1 MAQKTRPL
9 YEFGPFVLDT
19 GQHVLLREGGPV
31 ALTPK
36 TYDALVILVESGGRM
51 LPKTELMK
59 ALWPDSFV
67 EESNLTQQI
76 SMIRRALGESAGEPR
91 YIVTVQG
98 RGYRFAAPVVTIA
111 EPPVPTTDEVLRTET
126 TAEPG
131 STDNAE
137 LPARTPDVQ
146 SPPKLQI
153 KNRKQIFWATVGLL
167 AVGLGALSYSV
178 FRKPAG
184 KGRHLAGPR
193 SLAILPFQS
202 LREDPK
208 SDFLGFSLADAVI
221 TKLGYVS
228 SLTVRPSSAVEKYR
242 NQAIDIRRIAAD
254 LHVDTLLT
262 GNFIRDGDDL
272 RITSQLIDVKTENL
286 IWKKTFDLKYDRLLM
301 VQDNVAQQIIKGLEL
316 SLSPLEAESLKPD
329 KAVDPAAYEYYLRGV
344 DLYSRNDFPTAI
356 KMLQKSAEID
366 PNYAL
371 TWASLG
377 RSHTA
382 NASFE
387 LAGRDDY
394 NAAQAAYEKA
404 LSLQPSQI
412 EAQIYMANRFTDTGR
427 VESAVP
433 LLQNVLK
440 TNPSHAEAHWELGY
454 AFRFAGML
462 KESVAECER
471 ARELDPGV
479 KLSTSALNGYLYLG
493 QYDKFLQSLPQGDD
507 AALIVF
513 YRGLGEYYKKNLEQA
528 GKHFDRA
535 FEMHPSLLQARIGKA
550 FSDAIGGR
558 NKSGLETLRETE
570 KLVSDRGVGDP
581 EAIYKIAQAYA
592 VSGDR
597 ASALRVLRLSID
609 SGFFSYPYIAADP
622 LLDTLRKEPD
632 FTRLAAVARQR
643 HEAFKRMFAQSEPI
657 SSN

>member
-1 MAQKTRPL
+1 MTQKTKPL

-19 GQHVLLREGGPV
+19 SQHALFRDGEPV
-31 ALTPK
+31 TLTPK

-51 LPKTELMK
+51 LSKTELMK

-76 SMIRRALGESAGEPR
+76 SMIRKALGETAGEAR
-91 YIVTVQG
+91 YVVTVQG
-98 RGYRFAAPVVTIA
+98 RGYRFAAPVVARVTP
-111 EPPVPTTDEVLRTET
+111 EPAATVPDEAVAIEAAVPSSET
-126 TAEPG
+126 NDLE
-131 STDNAE
+131 
-137 LPARTPDVQ
+137 
-146 SPPKLQI
+146 PKLRSY
-153 KNRKQIFWATVGLL
+153 KGVYTVALGL
-167 AVGLGALSYSV
+167 VVIGLGVLGYSI
-178 FRKPAG
+178 FRKPAAT
-184 KGRHLAGPR
+184 GRHFAGPR

-242 NQAIDIRRIAAD
+242 NKAIDIRGIAAD

-262 GNFIRDGDDL
+262 GNFIRDGGDL

-286 IWKKTFDLKYDRLLM
+286 IWKGTFDLKYDRLLT
-301 VQDNVAQQIIKGLEL
+301 VQDNVAQQIVKGLEL
-316 SLSPLEAESLKPD
+316 SLSPLEAESLKPE
-329 KAVDPAAYEYYLRGV
+329 KAVDPVAYEYYLRGV

-366 PNYAL
+366 PGYAL

-394 NAAQAAYEKA
+394 YAAQAAYEKA
-404 LSLQPSQI
+404 LSLQPSQM

-427 VESAVP
+427 VENAVP
-433 LLQNVLK
+433 LIQNVLR
-440 TNPSHAEAHWELGY
+440 TNPSYAEAHWELGY
-454 AFRFAGML
+454 AYRFAGML
-462 KESVAECER
+462 RESVAECER

-479 KLSTSALNGYLYLG
+479 KLSTSTLNGYLYLG
-493 QYDKFLQSLPQGDD
+493 QYDKFLQSLPRDETP
-507 AALIVF
+507 LIVF
-513 YRGLGEYYKKNLEQA
+513 YRGMAEYYKSHFELA
-528 GKHFDRA
+528 AKHFDRA
-535 FEMHPSLLQARIGKA
+535 FEMHPSLLHARIGKA
-550 FSDAIGGR
+550 LSDAIGHHDAD
-558 NKSGLETLRETE
+558 GLRILRETE

-592 VSGDR
+592 VSGDQG
-597 ASALRVLRLSID
+597 SALRVLRLSIE

-622 LLDTLRKEPD
+622 LFDGLRKGRD
-632 FTRLAAVARQR
+632 FSRILAAARQR
-643 HEAFKRMFAQSEPI
+643 HEAFKRMFSLGEPV
-657 SSN
+657 S